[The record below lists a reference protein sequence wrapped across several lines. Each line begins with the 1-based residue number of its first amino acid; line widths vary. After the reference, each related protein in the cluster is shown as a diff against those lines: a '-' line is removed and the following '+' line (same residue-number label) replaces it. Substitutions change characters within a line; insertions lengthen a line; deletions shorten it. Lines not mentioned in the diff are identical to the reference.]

1 MNFNSGKKLI
11 RRCLTFFNWSVNN
24 FISGITAE
32 TLLLSDADKQKQTS
46 SAKTE
51 QQTALSEKSDV
62 ESEDVAETYSDSELK
77 REERLSMVSTSEK
90 PGKE

>member
-1 MNFNSGKKLI
+1 MI
-11 RRCLTFFNWSVNN
+11 RRRLTFFNWSAYNFASRITLYLFN

-77 REERLSMVSTSEK
+77 TGEI
-90 PGKE
+90 G